1 MSAELTASDRL
12 ALSRE
17 RLRQAMR
24 DIVAPP
30 DRAAKQ
36 RAGGSAVAWLDGLK
50 SIPGANVVAEAVNS
64 WWAQH
69 PLRIAGML
77 AADVVKAVIQPVA
90 RRNPLGLVL
99 GAAVLGGLLVWIRP
113 WCWIPKP
120 VLFAGLL
127 QQLLTRA
134 AAHVDPISWMAV
146 LTSLV
151 QQQPRPR
158 EPDGALRRQ
167 SS

>member
-12 ALSRE
+12 VLSRE

-36 RAGGSAVAWLDGLK
+36 RTGGSAVGLERLK
-50 SIPGANVVAEAVNS
+50 STPGASVVVEAVS
-64 WWAQH
+64 RWWEQH

-77 AADVVKAVIQPVA
+77 AADLVKAVIQPVA

-99 GAAVLGGLLVWIRP
+99 GAAVLGGLLVWVRP
-113 WCWIPKP
+113 WRWIPKP

-127 QQLLTRA
+127 PQLVSTVMAQVPPR
-134 AAHVDPISWMAV
+134 SWMAV

-151 QQQPRPR
+151 QQQRR
-158 EPDGALRRQ
+158 SKEPDGASRRQ
-167 SS
+167 NS